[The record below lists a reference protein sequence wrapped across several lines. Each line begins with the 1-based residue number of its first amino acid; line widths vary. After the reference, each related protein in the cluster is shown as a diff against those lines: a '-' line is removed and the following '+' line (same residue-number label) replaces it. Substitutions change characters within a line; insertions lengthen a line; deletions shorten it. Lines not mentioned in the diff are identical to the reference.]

1 MLDFVFYMR
10 AHIGKKYYIALKY
23 MQNAD
28 DIIPFRRSEALY
40 PDVLY
45 GGHEYPGY
53 SGSAW
58 MFRKHGKVK
67 AELRQ
72 EEPEMA
78 HCSIGT
84 MKQKAL

>member
-1 MLDFVFYMR
+1 
-10 AHIGKKYYIALKY
+10 

-72 EEPEMA
+72 EEPESQRDGA
-78 HCSIGT
+78 AEKRICDI
-84 MKQKAL
+84 